1 MEKSKT
7 IVYLIVVVVI
17 LSVAYTAWS
26 FISQQPD
33 KKKYRDYQ
41 PVTATITDKLAGRV
55 SRYGAKPTRYH
66 ISFKTKDGKEHF
78 ASDVELGANLNPGD
92 TITVYYNP
100 ANPEDD
106 VVLRLP

>member
-7 IVYLIVVVVI
+7 IIYLIVVGVVI
-17 LSVAYTAWS
+17 SLAYTAWS

-33 KKKYRDYQ
+33 KKKYKEYQ

-78 ASDVELGANLNPGD
+78 ASNVELGANMSPGD
-92 TITVYYNP
+92 TVTVYYNP
-100 ANPEDD
+100 ADPEED
-106 VVLRLP
+106 VVPGLP